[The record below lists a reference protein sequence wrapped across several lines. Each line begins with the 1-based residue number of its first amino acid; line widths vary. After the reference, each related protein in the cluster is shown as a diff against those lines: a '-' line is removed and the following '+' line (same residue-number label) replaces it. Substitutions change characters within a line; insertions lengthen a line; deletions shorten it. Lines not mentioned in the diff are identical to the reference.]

1 MNGRNARQI
10 SSVRQWL
17 INYGIRSKMPNTDR
31 WNILKMLTSL
41 KFYSKSIASMS
52 GESSNKTQEAHLTK
66 GIRNSRRSAQ
76 RTALP

>member
-1 MNGRNARQI
+1 MEEMLDKFQVSDSGL
-10 SSVRQWL
+10 SY
-17 INYGIRSKMPNTDR
+17 YGIRSKMPNTDR

-66 GIRNSRRSAQ
+66 DIRNSRRSAQ